1 MKLLIAGAESKFFH
15 LKEFGDALGQYGIE
29 YNLVPELDY
38 VSGFPDKRPVEWFRS
53 PTKFFKLLE
62 DFKPDIIFTD
72 RPSHFASAVIKA
84 KIPLFLHLRGHFW
97 EETRWAR
104 ETLYKTPKYRLAL
117 WWRTRLAEKCF
128 ERATKILPIC
138 KYLEKIVRNH
148 YPHNSVEVLYQGI
161 NHLHWYPVAPM
172 DLKHPCVG
180 LLQDANIWGKTTE
193 MLTLSKIMEKMPDVT
208 FYWVGDGPYRDYV
221 LPTLTKYENF
231 KWLGKLSYP
240 DEVRKYLMGIDV
252 YALISGI
259 DMSPLTLL
267 EAQLMKKP
275 VVATMVGG
283 IPELLEN
290 KKTAFLVDKG
300 DHNTILEKLSIL
312 INDGKEARRMG
323 EAGRSFVKENFSWEI
338 IAKKF
343 VNILHNK
350 IS

>member
-1 MKLLIAGAESKFFH
+1 MLIGGAKTKLFH
-15 LKEFGDALGQYGIE
+15 LKEFGEALEKLGHDYKLVHDIE
-29 YNLVPELDY
+29 IYT
-38 VSGFPDKRPVEWFRS
+38 GFPTRKITQSFQTLS
-53 PTKFFKLLE
+53 KFNKLIE
-62 DFKPDIIFTD
+62 DFQPDAVFYD
-72 RPSHFASAVIKA
+72 NQLHFGLAVLKF
-84 KIPLFLHLRGHFW
+84 KIPLFMHLRGDYW
-97 EETRWAR
+97 SEMKSAR
-104 ETLYKTPKYRLAL
+104 ETIYKTPHKRFAL
-117 WWRTRLAEKCF
+117 WWKMRIAEKCF
-128 ERATKILPIC
+128 RGANTIVPIC
-138 KYLEKIVRNH
+138 KYLENIVKSHHPNKQ
-148 YPHNSVEVLYQGI
+148 VDVLYQGTDPSR
-161 NHLHWYPVAPM
+161 WFPVTPM
-172 DLKHPCVG
+172 ELKHPCVG
-180 LLQDANIWGKTTE
+180 LLQDANIWTKTKE
-193 MLTLSKIMEKMPDVT
+193 MLTLTKVMEKMSDVT

-312 INDGKEARRMG
+312 INDDKEARRMG
-323 EAGRSFVKENFSWEI
+323 EAGQSFVKENFSWEI